1 MKLSVSIPEP
11 DVEFIDAYAS
21 EHGVDSR
28 SQVVQRAL
36 ALLRASE
43 LGAAYEAAWE
53 EWADDGDADAWAVT
67 SADGLA

>member
-1 MKLSVSIPEP
+1 VKLSVSIPEP

-21 EHGVDSR
+21 EHGAASR

-43 LGAAYEAAWE
+43 LGAAYEGAWE
-53 EWADDGDADAWAVT
+53 EWDDSGDADAWSAT